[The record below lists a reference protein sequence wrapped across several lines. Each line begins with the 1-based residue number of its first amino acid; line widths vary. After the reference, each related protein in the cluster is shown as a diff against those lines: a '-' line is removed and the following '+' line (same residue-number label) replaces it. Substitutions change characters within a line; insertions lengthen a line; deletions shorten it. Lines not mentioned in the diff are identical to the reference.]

1 MKLSKHI
8 LKAAFLVIMAVM
20 LCMPSITVYAQTQ
33 VTELSKIMV
42 TKTAVNAME
51 EPSEQS
57 NTTITYEA
65 GASVMVTG
73 ETADGWY
80 RVAFQDKVG
89 FVKKTDLQE
98 ADIDIAALDEE
109 FEVNEVEGKIFVE
122 EVVRIREQITRSRIW
137 GTIIVLL
144 IVGIFGTGIYSTI
157 KSEQKK
163 KQNEQSTDNVEIAQ
177 GNVEVEKHVNEKK
190 SESDVEN
197 EDEIIEPLSFEAS
210 EMEPL
215 DIIDLDEQK
224 S

>member
-1 MKLSKHI
+1 M
-8 LKAAFLVIMAVM
+8 KAAFLVMMVVM

-33 VTELSKIMV
+33 VTELSKLMV
-42 TKTAVNAME
+42 TKTAVEALE

-57 NTTITYEA
+57 KTTITYEA

-80 RVAFQDKVG
+80 RVAYQDKVG
-89 FVKKTDLQE
+89 FVKKTDLE
-98 ADIDIAALDEE
+98 ETDINIAALDEE
-109 FEVNEVEGKIFVE
+109 FGANEIDGKIFVE

-144 IVGIFGTGIYSTI
+144 IAGIFGTGIYSTI

-163 KQNEQSTDNVEIAQ
+163 KQNEPQNDNMEMAQQNVELD
-177 GNVEVEKHVNEKK
+177 ESVNEKK
-190 SESDVEN
+190 EKTNVKN
-197 EDEIIEPLSFEAS
+197 EDEMIEPLSFGTV

-215 DIIDLDEQK
+215 DIMDLDEQE

>member
-1 MKLSKHI
+1 MKSCKKINKLVLLLI
-8 LKAAFLVIMAVM
+8 MVVFLWV
-20 LCMPSITVYAQTQ
+20 PSIRVHAEVQ

-42 TKTAVNAME
+42 AKTAVEAFE

-57 NTTITYEA
+57 SKTTITYEA

-80 RVAFQDKVG
+80 RVSFQDKAG

-109 FEVNEVEGKIFVE
+109 FEVNEIEGKVFVE
-122 EVVRIREQITRSRIW
+122 EVERIRAQITRSRIW

-157 KSEQKK
+157 KSERDK
-163 KQNEQSTDNVEIAQ
+163 KQKDETENV
-177 GNVEVEKHVNEKK
+177 VETVQQVNDTETMK
-190 SESDVEN
+190 EEN
-197 EDEIIEPLSFEAS
+197 AEIIEPLSFEAS

-215 DIIDLDEQK
+215 DIIDLDKQE

>member
-1 MKLSKHI
+1 
-8 LKAAFLVIMAVM
+8 
-20 LCMPSITVYAQTQ
+20 MPSITVYAQTQ

>member
-1 MKLSKHI
+1 MRLSKHI
-8 LKAAFLVIMAVM
+8 MKAAFLVMMVVM

-33 VTELSKIMV
+33 VTELSKLMV
-42 TKTAVNAME
+42 TKTAVEALE

-57 NTTITYEA
+57 KTTITYEA

-80 RVAFQDKVG
+80 RVAYQDKVG
-89 FVKKTDLQE
+89 FVKKTDLE
-98 ADIDIAALDEE
+98 ETDINIAALDEE
-109 FEVNEVEGKIFVE
+109 FGANEIDGKIFVE

-144 IVGIFGTGIYSTI
+144 IAGIFGTGIYSTI
-157 KSEQKK
+157 KAEQKK
-163 KQNEQSTDNVEIAQ
+163 KQNEPQNDNMEMAQQNVELD
-177 GNVEVEKHVNEKK
+177 ESVNEKK
-190 SESDVEN
+190 EKTNVKN
-197 EDEIIEPLSFEAS
+197 EDEMIEPLSFGTV

-215 DIIDLDEQK
+215 DIMDLDEQE

>member
-1 MKLSKHI
+1 MRLSKHI
-8 LKAAFLVIMAVM
+8 MKAAFLVMMVVM

-33 VTELSKIMV
+33 VTELSKLMV
-42 TKTAVNAME
+42 TKTAVEALE

-57 NTTITYEA
+57 KTTITYEA

-80 RVAFQDKVG
+80 RVAYQDKVG
-89 FVKKTDLQE
+89 FVKKTDLE
-98 ADIDIAALDEE
+98 ETDINIAALDEE
-109 FEVNEVEGKIFVE
+109 FGANEIDGKIFVE

-144 IVGIFGTGIYSTI
+144 IAGIFGTGIYSTI

-163 KQNEQSTDNVEIAQ
+163 KQNEPQNDNMEMAQQNVELD
-177 GNVEVEKHVNEKK
+177 ESVNEKK
-190 SESDVEN
+190 EKTNVKN
-197 EDEIIEPLSFEAS
+197 EDEMIEPLSFGTV

-215 DIIDLDEQK
+215 DIMDLDEQE

>member
-8 LKAAFLVIMAVM
+8 LKATFLVIMAVM